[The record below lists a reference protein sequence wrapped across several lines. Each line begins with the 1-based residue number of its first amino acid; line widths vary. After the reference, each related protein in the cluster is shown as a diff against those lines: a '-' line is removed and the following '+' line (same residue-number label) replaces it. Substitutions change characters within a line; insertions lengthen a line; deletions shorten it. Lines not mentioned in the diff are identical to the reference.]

1 MFSSV
6 YIHVLYFLVANCII
20 VLHFQSITAM
30 ISFNI
35 LMTLNQEG
43 FDKNFLGMNYTVSF
57 TPSGRGEG
65 EGPSPRTEREARE
78 VRRERHALNWT
89 PTPGVQLGEQTHV

>member
-1 MFSSV
+1 MCSSTLKGLGFSPQTTRRCN
-6 YIHVLYFLVANCII
+6 IHEPPSTTDIGKWEVGRR
-20 VLHFQSITAM
+20 
-30 ISFNI
+30 
-35 LMTLNQEG
+35 QEG